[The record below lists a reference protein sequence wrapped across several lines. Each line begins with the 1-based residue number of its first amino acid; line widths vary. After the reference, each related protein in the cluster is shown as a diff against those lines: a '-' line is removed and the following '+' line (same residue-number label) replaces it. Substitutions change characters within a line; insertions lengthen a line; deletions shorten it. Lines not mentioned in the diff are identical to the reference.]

1 MTEIFDVE
9 SVESFL
15 EFIFIIFYCG
25 FTLCCASCIDNE
37 KKLIKPS
44 FSFFALGLFSLS
56 FSFSFARILM
66 IISGE
71 YEKLSKVS
79 FSAVTYLFIGIFAL
93 ISELSVYIIKN
104 KGDN

>member
-1 MTEIFDVE
+1 
-9 SVESFL
+9 
-15 EFIFIIFYCG
+15 
-25 FTLCCASCIDNE
+25 
-37 KKLIKPS
+37 
-44 FSFFALGLFSLS
+44 
-56 FSFSFARILM
+56 M
-66 IISGE
+66 IISGQ

>member
-1 MTEIFDVE
+1 M
-9 SVESFL
+9 
-15 EFIFIIFYCG
+15 
-25 FTLCCASCIDNE
+25 CCASSIDNE

-104 KGDN
+104 KDDN